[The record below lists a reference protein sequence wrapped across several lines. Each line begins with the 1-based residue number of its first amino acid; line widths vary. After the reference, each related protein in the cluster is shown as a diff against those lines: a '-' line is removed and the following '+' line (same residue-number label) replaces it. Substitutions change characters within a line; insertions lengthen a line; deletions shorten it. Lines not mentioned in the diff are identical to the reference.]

1 MCEALQGI
9 QMSHFLFGLG
19 FAAAIALAMPSG
31 RASAQTITPETT
43 APDMAVGQERVTQLV
58 RTMRIGEMLDVM
70 RMEGLDYGASL
81 EADMFGGDAGAGWQ
95 GDLGRIYDVSRMQ
108 AQIEDVLLQQFAS
121 DPAVLGD
128 IEAFFSSDQGQQI
141 VMLEIEARRAMLD
154 DAAKEAAELGA
165 AQMTEDRDPRMD
177 LLKRFAEVNDLIE
190 MNVAGAMSSNLSF
203 YQGMAD
209 EGAFDNDLTE
219 DQMLADVWAQ
229 EPQVR
234 ADSEKWLMSF
244 LTLAYEPLADT
255 DLEAYIAFSESA
267 SGQRLNAAV
276 FAAFDQVFR
285 RISRD
290 LGQAA
295 ARQMQGQDI

>member
-1 MCEALQGI
+1 
-9 QMSHFLFGLG
+9 MSHLLFSLGL
-19 FAAAIALAMPSG
+19 AAAIALAMPGG
-31 RASAQTITPETT
+31 RSIAQTITPETT
-43 APDMAVGQERVTQLV
+43 VPDMAVGQERVSQLIQ
-58 RTMRIGEMLDVM
+58 TMRIGDMLDVM

-95 GDLGRIYDVSRMQ
+95 GNLGRIYDVSQMQ
-108 AQIEDVLLQQFAS
+108 SQIEDVLLQQFAS
-121 DPAVLGD
+121 DPATLTD
-128 IEAFFSSDQGQQI
+128 IEAFFSSDQGQRI
-141 VMLEIEARRAMLD
+141 LMLEVEARRAMLD
-154 DAAKEAAELGA
+154 DAAKEAAELRA

-190 MNVAGAMSSNLSF
+190 MNVAGAMSSNLAF

-209 EGAFDNDLTE
+209 EGAFDNNLTE
-219 DQMLADVWAQ
+219 EQMLADVWAQ

-267 SGQRLNAAV
+267 SGQRLNTAL

-285 RISRD
+285 TISRD

>member
-1 MCEALQGI
+1 
-9 QMSHFLFGLG
+9 MSHVLSGICL
-19 FAAAIALAMPSG
+19 AAAITIAMPGG
-31 RASAQTITPETT
+31 RVLAEVTAPQDT
-43 APDMAVGQERVTQLV
+43 APDMAVKPERIAALIT
-58 RTMRIGEMLDVM
+58 TMRIGEMLDVM
-70 RMEGLDYGASL
+70 RSEGLAYGTSL
-81 EADMFGGDAGAGWQ
+81 EDDMFGGNAGAGWS
-95 GDLGRIYDVSRMQ
+95 GTVGRIYDVAPMQ
-108 AQIEDVLLQQFAS
+108 RQIEDVLLQQFAS

-128 IEAFFSSDQGQQI
+128 IEAFFSSDQGQRI
-141 VMLEIEARRAMLD
+141 VMLEVEARRAMLD

-165 AQMTEDRDPRMD
+165 TQMTEDRDPRMD

-190 MNVAGAMSSNLSF
+190 MNVAGAMSSNLAF
-203 YQGMAD
+203 YRGMAD
-209 EGAFDNDLTE
+209 EGAFDKELTE

-244 LTLAYEPLADT
+244 LTLAYEPLADE

-267 SGQRLNAAV
+267 SGQRLNAAL

-285 RISRD
+285 KISRD